1 MKDIIINLGHKITYN
16 DDDIIQKFNIQNDE
30 EENQFRNVIY
40 NYDLLMILKMEDF
53 LEHIINEK
61 IKDLHDDIMVKSKEI
76 NNIVTNICEAYSLKD
91 TTLAFM
97 MLFSY
102 DNLHLFYPCICDFF
116 DTGNISINKLNLLKN
131 NIF

>member
-1 MKDIIINLGHKITYN
+1 MKDVIKIDHKITYI
-16 DDDIIQKFNIQNDE
+16 DADLIQKFNIQNDE
-30 EENQFRNVIY
+30 EETQFRNVIY

-53 LEHIINEK
+53 LEDIINEK
-61 IKDLHDDIMVKSKEI
+61 IKKLHDAMIKHEEI
-76 NNIVTNICEAYSLKD
+76 NCIIMIIREAFGLED

-102 DNLHLFYPCICDFF
+102 GNLHLFYPCICDFF
-116 DTGNISINKLNLLKN
+116 ETGNISINKLELLKN